1 MTVHEFKVSID
12 DGDGTQEAEDV
23 PDWTAVI
30 WTAVSGMFDQ
40 WEIGVDYVRSI
51 EANGMVRYV
60 PAEPP
65 KVCGMDF
72 AGPFGYVTPEL
83 AAWVVEPEPE
93 DWHPCTP
100 VACSDDAP
108 MEIVAIN
115 RHDAEGRP
123 IPNDANR
130 DY

>member
-1 MTVHEFKVSID
+1 MTVHEFKVTID
-12 DGDGTQEAEDV
+12 VEDGTVFDPVDQEGWLLD
-23 PDWTAVI
+23 AVRDRFL
-30 WTAVSGMFDQ
+30 FD
-40 WEIGVDYVRSI
+40 GVTVGGGYVRSV